1 MGEDILFH
9 EEVHK
14 ITSRQILHYKVQV
27 VIILE
32 GTLEPNH
39 PWIFFRYGEDISLLA
54 GLHDLVLEDHLA
66 LLELLD
72 CDWIVGLVPLAEPDL
87 PKGALAD
94 DLDGLEV
101 EYGYLL
107 ALLP

>member
-1 MGEDILFH
+1 MGEDILLH

-14 ITSRQILHYKVQV
+14 IASGQILHNEVQV

-32 GTLEPNH
+32 GALEPNH
-39 PWIFFRYGEDISLLA
+39 PWIFFGDGEHIPLLA

-72 CDWIVGLVPLAEPDL
+72 CHWIVGLVPLAEPDL

-101 EYGYLL
+101 EDGYFL